1 MDPALSPLDVGLHML
16 HERRRVLGKAEP
28 PGAEVQA
35 KISEQIALAQAPWS
49 DTLATLASFPDT
61 VTILDQLYGRVLPYL
76 IKGYENSAV
85 HHTAYTVSFMARIAV
100 AELRGPEVKR
110 GVVAALLHDI
120 GSGDSFLPKIT
131 EARIR
136 RAAESARDRLRAEG
150 IRYRREHMEKG
161 VAISRQLLE
170 TYQLQHPHAIT
181 AEDRAVILDIVGTHD
196 NCKIPLMEATVNK
209 AWLLRCDPQEWIK
222 QCHWESDALW
232 MLCPAGILIDLE
244 REHEADTPQNRK
256 AKFMSNLGLH
266 ARIVDLYR
274 RAHSEQEMEQFAF
287 RDGLLYR
294 TATGHQIAM
303 AYKHAF
309 DAPPAIV
316 AT

>member
-1 MDPALSPLDVGLHML
+1 
-16 HERRRVLGKAEP
+16 
-28 PGAEVQA
+28 
-35 KISEQIALAQAPWS
+35 LARAPWS
-49 DTLATLASFPDT
+49 DALATLASFPDV
-61 VTILDQLYGRVLPYL
+61 VTILDHLYDPVLPYL
-76 IKGYENSAV
+76 IQGYENSAV
-85 HHTAYTVSFMARIAV
+85 HHAAYAVSFMARIAT
-100 AELRGPEVKR
+100 AELRGPDVKR

-131 EARIR
+131 EEMIR
-136 RAAESARDRLRAEG
+136 KAPAPARDRLRTDG

-181 AEDRAVILDIVGTHD
+181 EDDLAVILDIVGTHD
-196 NCKIPLMEATVNK
+196 NCKIPLMEATVNRR
-209 AWLLRCDPQEWIK
+209 WLLRCDPQEWIK

-244 REHEADTPQNRK
+244 REHEEDTPQNRK
-256 AKFMSNLGLH
+256 AKFTFNLGLH
-266 ARIVDLYR
+266 AEMVDVYR
-274 RAHSEQEMEQFAF
+274 RAYSEKEMEQFAF

-294 TATGHQIAM
+294 TAMGHQIAM
-303 AYKHAF
+303 GFKHDF
-309 DAPPAIV
+309 DSPPAIV